1 MQLAPANG
9 GTEELPRISE
19 RLSVRDALSELIG
32 SGSTRGVVEK
42 DGEERLLTIDA
53 IEALSRG

>member
-1 MQLAPANG
+1 MQLDPANG